1 MTRYTHARTA
11 SAVTALA
18 LLLAFSPHAQA
29 ASDPDTPTLGADLDG
44 LLDAGRHLNPSL
56 QAAALETAA
65 MDAEASA
72 ADALEDPT
80 FRVNSDEVDRTS
92 GPRLNKTYITVEQ
105 EFPLWGKRDL
115 RRSVALAA
123 VDAARG
129 RERAVGLELEE
140 RIKGAY
146 ALYAAA
152 SAALAINGDVGH
164 LDRQMARNAADRYA
178 HGLGSQGDALTA
190 TAEAAR
196 TEVEAARLMAD
207 RTAATA
213 RLNTLLARPADMP
226 LAPPTGAR
234 PLPASNPPLPVLADR
249 AQADNPRL
257 AAGLAEV
264 RGAEE
269 ERRLAAKAWYP
280 DLTLGVGA
288 IQRDNGPSG
297 YTATIGFK
305 IPLQAEPKRAKERQA
320 ATKANASRQSLAA
333 TAADIEGDLAEA
345 LAALNAARQ
354 QAGIYRAQ
362 LLPDLGGAHEAA
374 LAAYGRGQGSL
385 AAVLE
390 AEHRLHQA
398 RLDLLRIEVEGQKAL
413 AALERLV
420 GGPL

>member
-1 MTRYTHARTA
+1 MTRYIHARTA
-11 SAVTALA
+11 TAVAALA
-18 LLLAFSPHAQA
+18 LMLASGTRADIIPT
-29 ASDPDTPTLGADLDG
+29 PDAPALGANLDG
-44 LLDAGRHLNPSL
+44 LLDAARHLNPTL

-65 MDAEASA
+65 ADAEASA
-72 ADALEDPT
+72 AGALDDPT
-80 FRVNSDEVDRTS
+80 FRINSDEVDRTS
-92 GPRLNKTYITVEQ
+92 GPRINKTYITVEQ

-115 RRSVALAA
+115 RRSAALAA

-129 RERAVGLELEE
+129 RERAVGLELAE
-140 RIKGAY
+140 RIKDTF

-152 SAALAINGDVGH
+152 SAALAVNGDVLR
-164 LDRQMARNAADRYA
+164 LDRQIARNAADRYGQ
-178 HGLGSQGDALTA
+178 GLGSQGDALTA
-190 TAEAAR
+190 AAEVAR
-196 TEVEAARLMAD
+196 TEVENARLTAD
-207 RTAATA
+207 RTAAAA
-213 RLNTLLARPADMP
+213 RLNTLLARPADAA
-226 LAPPTGAR
+226 LAIPSGGR
-234 PLPASNPPLPVLADR
+234 PLPVSTPPLTVLADR

-280 DLTLGVGA
+280 DLTLAVGA
-288 IQRDNGPSG
+288 IQRDNGPTG
-297 YTATIGFK
+297 YTATVGFK

-320 ATKANASRQSLAA
+320 VAKANATRQSLVA

-345 LAALNAARQ
+345 LAALTAARQ
-354 QAGIYRAQ
+354 QTGVYRAQ
-362 LLPDLGGAHEAA
+362 LLPDLGGAHDAA

-385 AAVLE
+385 AAVLD

-398 RLDLLRIEVEGQKAL
+398 HLDLLRIEVEGQKAL

>member
-11 SAVTALA
+11 TAVTALS
-18 LLLAFSPHAQA
+18 LLLAFTPPAHA
-29 ASDPDTPTLGADLDG
+29 ASAPDTPMLGADLDG

-65 MDAEASA
+65 ADADASA
-72 ADALEDPT
+72 AGALEDPT
-80 FRVNSDEVDRTS
+80 FRINSDEVDRTS
-92 GPRLNKTYITVEQ
+92 GPRINKTYITVEQ

-115 RRSVALAA
+115 RRSAALAA

-140 RIKGAY
+140 RIKDAY

-152 SAALAINGDVGH
+152 SAALAVNGDVRH

-178 HGLGSQGDALTA
+178 QGLGSQGDALMA
-190 TAEAAR
+190 AAEAAR
-196 TEVEAARLMAD
+196 TEVEAARLAAD
-207 RTAATA
+207 RTATAA
-213 RLNTLLARPADMP
+213 RLNALLARPADTP
-226 LAPPTGAR
+226 LAPAGSAR
-234 PLPASNPPLPVLADR
+234 PLPASTPPLTILAER

-288 IQRDNGPSG
+288 IQRDNGPTG

-305 IPLQAEPKRAKERQA
+305 IPLQTEPKRAKERQA
-320 ATKANASRQSLAA
+320 AAKANASRQSLAA
-333 TAADIEGDLAEA
+333 TAADIEGDLADA
-345 LAALNAARQ
+345 LATLNAARQ

-362 LLPDLGGAHEAA
+362 LLPDLGGAHEAT

-390 AEHRLHQA
+390 AEHRLHQT
-398 RLDLLRIEVEGQKAL
+398 RLELLRIEVEGQKAL

>member
-1 MTRYTHARTA
+1 MTRYIHARTA
-11 SAVTALA
+11 TAVAALA
-18 LLLAFSPHAQA
+18 LMLASGTRADIIPT
-29 ASDPDTPTLGADLDG
+29 PDAPALGASLDG
-44 LLDAGRHLNPSL
+44 LLDAARQLNPSL

-65 MDAEASA
+65 ADAGASA
-72 ADALEDPT
+72 AGALDDPT

-92 GPRLNKTYITVEQ
+92 GPRINKTYITVEQ

-115 RRSVALAA
+115 RRSAALAA

-152 SAALAINGDVGH
+152 SAALAVNGDVLR
-164 LDRQMARNAADRYA
+164 LDRQMARNAADRYGQ
-178 HGLGSQGDALTA
+178 GLGSQGDALTA
-190 TAEAAR
+190 AAEVAR
-196 TEVEAARLMAD
+196 TEVENARLTAD
-207 RTAATA
+207 RTAAAA
-213 RLNTLLARPADMP
+213 RLNALLARPADAALVVP
-226 LAPPTGAR
+226 SGGR
-234 PLPASNPPLPVLADR
+234 PLPASTPPLTVLADR

-280 DLTLGVGA
+280 DLTLAVGA
-288 IQRDNGPSG
+288 IQRDNGPTG
-297 YTATIGFK
+297 YTATVGFK
-305 IPLQAEPKRAKERQA
+305 IPLQAEPKRARERQA
-320 ATKANASRQSLAA
+320 VAKANASRQSLAA

-345 LAALNAARQ
+345 LAALTAARQ

-362 LLPDLGGAHEAA
+362 LLPDLGGAHDAA

-398 RLDLLRIEVEGQKAL
+398 RLDLLRIEVDGQKAL

>member
-11 SAVTALA
+11 SAVTALS

-178 HGLGSQGDALTA
+178 QGLGSQGDALTA

-207 RTAATA
+207 RTAAAA

-234 PLPASNPPLPVLADR
+234 PLPASTPPLPVLADR
-249 AQADNPRL
+249 ARADNPRL

-280 DLTLGVGA
+280 DLSLAVGA
-288 IQRDNGPSG
+288 IQRDNGPTG
-297 YTATIGFK
+297 YTATVGFR

-320 ATKANASRQSLAA
+320 VAKANASRQSLAA